1 MHRNQKTL
9 ITFSSLLILALLFT
23 ACAPTVVESTEVS
36 ENQEAT
42 LTLAGSGGEEVIAL
56 EKLKTLP
63 ATEGQAGIV
72 SSTGKITIPELY
84 KGVAVKDLVEY
95 LNIPFD
101 PTMGVA
107 ITAEDGYS
115 MTLSYDQVLNGSFI
129 AYDPSDGKE
138 LPLHDPL
145 TVIIAY
151 ERAGQPLNSKEEG
164 SFRLMVVSEK
174 NNQIVDGHWSVKWV
188 NKMEVKTVGDTWALD
203 VNGALSST
211 VTRDSFESCGSP
223 SCHGKTYQD
232 ENGQNWLGVPLWI
245 LVGDVDDADDHSETA
260 YNVELAEEGY
270 DIDLINEDG
279 EMVTLDG
286 SAIIKDNQVILAN
299 KVNDAELPDLFF
311 PLRLVGTNVD
321 QKMMLGKISEIVV
334 DVPPILAATAE
345 PVADNDGEVT
355 LTGLVNTETVIKD
368 AELRSYESMTITAE
382 GKDGP
387 QDFTGV
393 SLNMLLETAGVKS
406 DATKLVFT
414 AADGYAAEVS
424 LEDVKNNPNS
434 MLAFMETPGEY
445 MIVIPGSPTS
455 SWVKTVVK
463 IELK

>member
-1 MHRNQKTL
+1 MHRNQR
-9 ITFSSLLILALLFT
+9 IFIAFSSLLILVFLFT
-23 ACAPTVVESTEVS
+23 ACAPTVVESTVVS
-36 ENQEAT
+36 ENQGTT
-42 LTLAGSGGEEVIAL
+42 LTLAGSGGEEVITL

-84 KGVAVKDLVEY
+84 KGVAVRDLVEY

-101 PTMGVA
+101 PTMGVT

-232 ENGQNWLGVPLWI
+232 ENGQTWLGVPLWI

-260 YNVELAEEGY
+260 YNVELAEKGY
-270 DIDLINEDG
+270 DIELISEDG
-279 EMVTLDG
+279 ESVTLDG

-321 QKMMLGKISEIVV
+321 QAKMLGKISEIVV

-345 PVADNDGEVT
+345 PVAENDGEIT
-355 LTGLVNTETVIKD
+355 ITGLVNAETVIKD
-368 AELRSYESMTITAE
+368 AELRAFESMTISAE

-393 SLNMLLETAGVKS
+393 SLIELLEKAGVKP

-414 AADGYAAEVS
+414 AADGYTAEVS
-424 LEDVKNNPNS
+424 LEDVQNDKNS
-434 MLAFMETPGEY
+434 ILAFMDTPGEY
-445 MIVIPGSPTS
+445 MIVLPGLPTS